1 MSKNHPFIIKATYL
15 LLFIILFVVILVY
28 AKDFLVPLAFG
39 MLLSSLLYPVCRYFC
54 RFGIP
59 KGISIF
65 LSILLMMVFFGGV
78 SIFSVNEIAKLS
90 EDFPELRNRA
100 IENINNISHNI
111 EDKFGVSVEMQK
123 NWSKERINNLF
134 ASGNQ
139 VVNNLLNAT
148 AGTIFKVLIMPV
160 FVFYILF
167 YRERFRDAALRMVSE
182 NRREKAGNVLEEISF
197 VSQRYFGGAFVVVL
211 ILSVINSLALYLLG
225 LKYPILFGV
234 LSAFFNFIPYFG
246 TWIGAFFPFTFALLT
261 GETPGLAMGVLIVFA
276 GIQFVENNILTPHI
290 TGGYVRLNPF
300 ITILALIAGGM
311 IWGVAGMLLVI
322 PFLAS
327 LKIIFENLEST
338 KVLAYLLG
346 RPEKKPTGKLG
357 RKIKSVLTQNSTNK
371 NKSDQ

>member
-1 MSKNHPFIIKATYL
+1 MSKNYPFIIKATYL
-15 LLFIILFVVILVY
+15 LLFIILCTIVLVY

-39 MLLSSLLYPVCRYFC
+39 MLLGSLLYPLCRFFC
-54 RFGIP
+54 RLGVP
-59 KGISIF
+59 KGLSIF
-65 LSILLMMVFFGGV
+65 ISILLMMVFFGGV
-78 SIFSVNEIAKLS
+78 SIFSVNEITKLS
-90 EDFPELRNRA
+90 EDFPDLRNRA
-100 IENINNISHNI
+100 IENINDISQNI
-111 EDKFGVSVEMQK
+111 EEKFGVSVEMQK
-123 NWSKERINNLF
+123 NWAKERINNLF

-139 VVNNLLNAT
+139 VVNSLLNAT

-160 FVFYILF
+160 FIFYILF

-182 NRREKAGNVLEEISF
+182 NRREKTARVLEEISF

-225 LKYPILFGV
+225 LKYPIFFGV

-246 TWIGAFFPFTFALLT
+246 TWIGAFFPFVFALLT
-261 GETPGLAMGVLIVFA
+261 GETPGLALGVIIVYA
-276 GIQFVENNILTPHI
+276 GIQFVENNILTPQI

-311 IWGVAGMLLVI
+311 LWGVAGMLLVI

-338 KVLAYLLG
+338 KILAYLLG
-346 RPEKKPTGKLG
+346 RPEKKAAGKLG
-357 RKIKSVLTQNSTNK
+357 QKIKSVLTHNSDNK